1 MASFSDQVKV
11 LIDVDS
17 TGATSGITKFKSSFA
32 EAEGAVGKFKVA
44 SGAAFDFVK
53 NNAATFAA
61 AAGAAITAFAI
72 DGIKKFQDLAIE
84 AGKFAEATGLNVEQA
99 SRWIEVAGDVG
110 VGADT
115 VQGAINKLNKAISAN
130 KPEWKD
136 LGQEL
141 IRTEDGLIDV
151 NATFLE
157 TVDAVNAIKDPT
169 EKARVAAGLFGKGWT
184 SMSELIA
191 QGSGRLTAS
200 LAAVSDQKVIN
211 EAELAKA
218 RDFRA
223 AMDGFS
229 DAVDDAGMK
238 LGEALIPALTEAIKF
253 ITPAVEK
260 LKLLAEGFRLVAD
273 AINPLDSAMSGVGR
287 VTDSTSSIW
296 EKGYGVLQTMGS
308 VIPGVNVGLDALGDA
323 LFGSGDKADK
333 SSKQTDRLKSSFEMA
348 TIAAGRMRYRGLQV
362 VSEGMSIL
370 DADTNGLIDTFDN
383 LIARL
388 DQEEAFRRLDENLT
402 DYGKAVLEAFKK
414 KTPEAID
421 AAKQAADEL
430 IRQIAGVA
438 DASKIASQE
447 QIKIVAAIERGEF
460 DKAVELVKNAINA
473 IPKTVPIDIV
483 GRVRG
488 IPIPRGQTPSESRRS
503 AFSLKGVSTFPE
515 ESGQAVNALDKD
527 TNDLIDSWD
536 SLLER
541 LDRNEAWDNIGDQ
554 IAEYRRDLTDA
565 FKKKTPDAAR
575 TAIESSRDVI
585 RAFAD
590 IAQQAKLTNEQQI
603 ALKALMDKGDFDK
616 AYAELD
622 KMLKGLPTEVIIA
635 IKPGEQTTTTPGGN
649 TIAGGSPV
657 NVPTFG
663 PGGTT
668 IGGIT
673 YPPGFN
679 FLGIQPPSA
688 PSLNPRTMMS
698 ASPNVVVN
706 VSGSVVT
713 QNDLVE
719 QMRIGLINAQKSGK
733 QLVYSNT

>member
-72 DGIKKFQDLAIE
+72 DGIKKFQDLAIS

-99 SRWIEVAGDVG
+99 SRWIEVAGDIG

-115 VQGAINKLNKAISAN
+115 VQGAIDKLNKAIGAN
-130 KPEWKD
+130 KPEWKN
-136 LGQEL
+136 LGQEVV
-141 IRTEDGLIDV
+141 RTSDGLIDV
-151 NATFLE
+151 NATFLK

-169 EKARVAAGLFGKGWT
+169 EKARVAASLFGKGWT
-184 SMSELIA
+184 AMSELIA
-191 QGSGRLTAS
+191 QGSNRLTAS
-200 LAAVSDQKVIN
+200 LAEVSDQKVIN

-218 RDFRA
+218 REFRA
-223 AMDGFS
+223 AMDGFG

-238 LGEALIPALTEAIKF
+238 LGEALIPALTDAIKF
-253 ITPAVEK
+253 ITPAIEK
-260 LKLLAEGFRLVAD
+260 LKLLADGFRLVVD

-308 VIPGVNVGLDALGDA
+308 VIPGVNVALDALGGWI
-323 LFGSGDKADK
+323 FGSGDKADK

-348 TIAAGRMRYRGLQV
+348 TIAANRMRYQGLKV
-362 VSEGMSIL
+362 ISDGINIL
-370 DADTNGLIDTFDN
+370 DSDTNGLIDTFDN
-383 LIARL
+383 LLARL
-388 DQEEAFRRLDENLT
+388 DQEESFRQLDENLRN
-402 DYGKAVLEAFKK
+402 YGEAVSDAFKK

-421 AAKQAADEL
+421 AAKAAAETL

-447 QIKIVAAIERGEF
+447 QIKIVAAIEKGEF
-460 DKAVELVKNAINA
+460 DVAVQLVKDAIKA

-488 IPIPRGQTPSESRRS
+488 VPIPRGQTPSESRRS
-503 AFSLKGVSTFPE
+503 PFSLKGVSTFPE

-554 IAEYRRDLTDA
+554 IAQYRRDLTDA

-590 IAQQAKLTNEQQI
+590 IAQQAKLTNDQQI

-616 AYAELD
+616 AYAELE
-622 KMLKGLPTEVIIA
+622 KMLKGLPTEVVIS
-635 IKPGEQTTTTPGGN
+635 IKPGEQTGAAPTPTTPG
-649 TIAGGSPV
+649 AGVAP
-657 NVPTFG
+657 PF
-663 PGGTT
+663 
-668 IGGIT
+668 GGIVF
-673 YPPGFN
+673 PPGFN
-679 FLGIQPPSA
+679 LITGPSA
-688 PSLNPRTMMS
+688 PSTPTFNPKNLLS
-698 ASPNVVVN
+698 SSPNVVVN
-706 VSGSVVT
+706 VAGSVVSE
-713 QNDLVE
+713 NDLVE